1 MAAGLAL
8 AAGDGRPRS
17 RAQAAATVPAAAA
30 RRARRRTAAIVR
42 APDRPDP
49 GPSVASGGAVPPLCP
64 WRPTA
69 YVRRV
74 AAPRAERARAEDG
87 FIFVV
92 LVLTLLF
99 LMFMASVPIWFT
111 GFVRALGG

>member
-1 MAAGLAL
+1 
-8 AAGDGRPRS
+8 
-17 RAQAAATVPAAAA
+17 
-30 RRARRRTAAIVR
+30 
-42 APDRPDP
+42 
-49 GPSVASGGAVPPLCP
+49 
-64 WRPTA
+64 
-69 YVRRV
+69 V

-87 FIFVV
+87 VIFVV